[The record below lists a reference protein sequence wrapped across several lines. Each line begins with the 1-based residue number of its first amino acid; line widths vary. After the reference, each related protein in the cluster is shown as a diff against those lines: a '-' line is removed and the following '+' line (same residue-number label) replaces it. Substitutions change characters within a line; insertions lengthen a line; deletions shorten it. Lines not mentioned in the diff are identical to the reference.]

1 MLHGGP
7 NYHELREILHV
18 AKEVG
23 RELKDTFDRAVDD
36 GDESR

>member
-1 MLHGGP
+1 MAARIIMSLGK
-7 NYHELREILHV
+7 ILHV
-18 AKEVG
+18 AKEVW

>member
-1 MLHGGP
+1 
-7 NYHELREILHV
+7 LHV

-36 GDESR
+36 GDEGR